1 MTHEA
6 GCKCAICGAAIPDP
20 PLDYAYKL
28 PDCVFALSAEQ
39 RSPRCNEDFA
49 EMGERKFVRGLLP
62 VPIEGGEEFR
72 YGVWVEVD
80 RDTFERV
87 VRVWNDAAAYRTLT
101 FSGRIANAFPPFG
114 QRTVDVLVD
123 LATRDE
129 KSRPFVIHSR
139 EPWLVGLLARG
150 WTHRE
155 HLDVAQALRATVT
168 RRH

>member
-1 MTHEA
+1 MRSATVQRSGFTSRFQFAPATQSPCYPRGMTHEA

-28 PDCVFALSAEQ
+28 P
-39 RSPRCNEDFA
+39 
-49 EMGERKFVRGLLP
+49 LP